1 MKIMKPQLSLFIA
14 LLVLG
19 ITFSGCNDNDEN
31 PSSLIGSWRSVSN
44 VLTECTDTDDNY
56 SETCSLDCDVLVFTA
71 TAITTDD
78 NELLYTYIT
87 SGNQLTATR
96 KDGAVIVFTFNVS
109 ESTLTLTTK
118 DSADLG
124 SCKLTLTFSK
134 I

>member
-1 MKIMKPQLSLFIA
+1 MKFQFSFLAA
-14 LLVLG
+14 LLVLAT
-19 ITFSGCNDNDEN
+19 TFSGCNDDDEN
-31 PSSLIGSWRSVSN
+31 TYSLIGSWRSVSN

-56 SETCSLDCDVLVFTA
+56 SETCSGDCDVLIFTA

-78 NELLYTYIT
+78 NELVYTYT
-87 SGNQLTATR
+87 KSGNQLTATR

-124 SCKLTLTFSK
+124 SCKLTLTYSK